1 MKIKYNELLKE
12 FPTDHDKMY
21 SMANIINLLTERNL
35 DLITTSPDWIW
46 EQSFDMTVTINGKE
60 LNPTLFL
67 ESVVKDLTNKN
78 EEIENFKEK
87 WKSKNSS
94 ASRLNNLYN
103 QLGQVKNILK
113 NIETELEKIK

>member
-21 SMANIINLLTERNL
+21 SMANIINLLTERNS
-35 DLITTSPDWIW
+35 DLITASPDWIS

-78 EEIENFKEK
+78 EEIEKFKEK
-87 WKSKNSS
+87 YKSKNSP
-94 ASRLNNLYN
+94 ASRLNRLNE
-103 QLGQVKNILK
+103 QMSQVKNILK
-113 NIETELEKIK
+113 NIENNIKEIK